1 MILDGLV
8 AILAL
13 LLALTVNITIL
24 GPVHRGGRGGRGG
37 NREDKGIDHR

>member
-24 GPVHRGGRGGRGG
+24 GPVYRGGRGE